1 MSGLALRL
9 RRRADE
15 PAWAQIEAQLAER
28 IESGG
33 LETGERLPPER
44 ALAATLGV
52 SRMTVRQALDALAR
66 RGLLERG
73 VGRGTFVRAPVR
85 VEHSL
90 DRVLGFTE
98 RLADQGL
105 RAEARVLLARA
116 EGAELHVRRL
126 RLTGARPL
134 ALEDSWLP
142 AAPFPGLLERDLSG
156 SLYMLMRDHYGLQPA
171 RAVERLIPV
180 AAGELEA
187 RALDV
192 RAGAPLMRV
201 ERTAYAADGTVI
213 ERARDHHRGDRSAF
227 VVHLERR

>member
-1 MSGLALRL
+1 MSTLALRL
-9 RRRADE
+9 RRCGDE

-33 LETGERLPPER
+33 LEAGERLPPER
-44 ALAATLGV
+44 ALAETLGV

-66 RGLLERG
+66 RGMLERG
-73 VGRGTFVRAPVR
+73 VGRGTFVRAPAR

-90 DRVLGFTE
+90 DRALGFTE
-98 RLADQGL
+98 RLAGQGL
-105 RAEARVLLARA
+105 RAQARVLLARA
-116 EGAELHVRRL
+116 EGEELHVRRL
-126 RLTGARPL
+126 RLTGGRPL

-142 AAPFPGLLERDLSG
+142 AAAFPGLLERDLTG
-156 SLYMLMRDHYGLQPA
+156 SLYALMRHAYGREPA
-171 RAVERLIPV
+171 RAVERLVAV

-187 RALDV
+187 RMLEV
-192 RAGAPLMRV
+192 RPGAPLMLV
-201 ERTAYAADGTVI
+201 ERTAFAADDTLI